1 MKIPEIKR
9 LVESNTV
16 EELIAAE
23 EALVNEEA
31 LAIEVNGVDEG
42 EKLTHVFAAIYIINK
57 IKDDNVD
64 FKTALR
70 DYTSKVRE
78 SIN

>member
-1 MKIPEIKR
+1 MKIPEIKK
-9 LVESNTV
+9 LVENHTID
-16 EELIAAE
+16 ELIRAE
-23 EALVNEEA
+23 EQLVNEETLSIA
-31 LAIEVNGVDEG
+31 VGGTDEG
-42 EKLTHVFAAIYIINK
+42 EQLTHVFAAIYIINK
-57 IKDDNVD
+57 IKDEGMD